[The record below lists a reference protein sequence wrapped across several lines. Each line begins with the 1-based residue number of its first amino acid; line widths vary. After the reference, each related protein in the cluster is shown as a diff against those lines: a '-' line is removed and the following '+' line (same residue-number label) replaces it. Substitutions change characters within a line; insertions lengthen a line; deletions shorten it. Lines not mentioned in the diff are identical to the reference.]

1 MVPMETWFLQR
12 ARADH
17 GSLARARKGR
27 AARGATRT
35 ASSFSKGRF
44 YCQPKRA
51 TPSERRNRST
61 NSKVTCFWRWS
72 AGNEQKL
79 AREES
84 PNAHPMA
91 NQALETPSASNDD
104 SDSPLLTPGLHNFTK
119 AIMKCDIF
127 KNLRWSKL
135 QGMIDSAFLNNLID
149 SAYTSFLTLHTKRH
163 VRSDCRFTAA
173 NFTRIAFPMLVV
185 QPLQQLFHCQN
196 SFRPG
201 ERRGQFARMLIRF
214 TWWFLQ

>member
-1 MVPMETWFLQR
+1 MAAW
-12 ARADH
+12 H
-17 GSLARARKGR
+17 GR
-27 AARGATRT
+27 AKAEQPGAPPARLLRSAKGVSTVNRRGQRHLKGETKLLFWIHLVALT
-35 ASSFSKGRF
+35 AKLI
-44 YCQPKRA
+44 
-51 TPSERRNRST
+51 
-61 NSKVTCFWRWS
+61 TCFWRWS

-104 SDSPLLTPGLHNFTK
+104 SDSPLVTPGLHNFTK

-201 ERRGQFARMLIRF
+201 ERRGQFARMLICF